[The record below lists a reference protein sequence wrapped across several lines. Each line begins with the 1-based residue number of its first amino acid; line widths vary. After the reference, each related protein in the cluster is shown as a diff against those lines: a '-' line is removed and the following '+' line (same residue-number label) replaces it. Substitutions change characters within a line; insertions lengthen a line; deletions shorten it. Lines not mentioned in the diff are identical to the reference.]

1 MAGGDADDG
10 GGEECEGGGE
20 LHLDLKVSGQGGEV
34 CWGSILMEVEVE
46 DSELGRDEG
55 LELMRFEGMDD
66 IEISSEGLT
75 R

>member
-1 MAGGDADDG
+1 
-10 GGEECEGGGE
+10 
-20 LHLDLKVSGQGGEV
+20 
-34 CWGSILMEVEVE
+34 MEVEVE